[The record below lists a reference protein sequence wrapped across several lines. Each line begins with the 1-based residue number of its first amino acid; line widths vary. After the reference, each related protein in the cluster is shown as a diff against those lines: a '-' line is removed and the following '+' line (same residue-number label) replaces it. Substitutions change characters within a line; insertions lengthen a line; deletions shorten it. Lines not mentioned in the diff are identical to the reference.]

1 MEPVIDVKNISK
13 KFKTGNIIV
22 KALDDVSFSVRKG
35 EIVVLLGRS
44 GAGKSTLLNI
54 VGGLMTPD
62 KGNITIEGENIYGIS
77 DAKRADIRNEKM
89 GYVYQDI
96 NLINELN
103 TMENI
108 RLPFDISGKKY
119 DIEYEREIVK
129 MLKLEERIKFYPCQ
143 LSGGERQRVAIA
155 RALIK
160 KPSIILADEPNG
172 NIDLEAGKRLMK
184 YVKLSNENMK
194 QTFFVV
200 THDYMWL
207 DIAHTVYELI
217 DGKIKP
223 YGKKGDIN

>member
-1 MEPVIDVKNISK
+1 MESMIQVKNI
-13 KFKTGNIIV
+13 FKRYKTKDVVVNALNNVDFIV
-22 KALDDVSFSVRKG
+22 KKG

-54 VGGLMTPD
+54 VGGLLEPD
-62 KGNITIEGENIYGIS
+62 KGNVIVDGERLYGIR
-77 DAKRADIRNEKM
+77 DGRRADIRNKKI

-103 TMENI
+103 VMENI
-108 RLPFDISGKKY
+108 RLPFDIAGKKY
-119 DIEYEREIVK
+119 DKEYEKDIIK
-129 MLKLEERIKFYPCQ
+129 MLKLEERVKFYPCQ

-160 KPSIILADEPNG
+160 KPSIVLADEPNG
-172 NIDLEAGKRLMK
+172 NIDSESGKAFMK
-184 YVKLSNENMK
+184 YVKMSNERIN
-194 QTFFVV
+194 QTFFIV

-207 DIAHTVYELI
+207 DIADRVYELV

-223 YGKKGDIN
+223 YVKKEI